1 MLCASRRHICVLSVR
16 SDIADGASGGQ
27 TSQIRAQNAPG
38 RNLSRR
44 IAHSKSTKK
53 PRASVQRFCAAA
65 CGRLADG
72 LRTACGRLAD
82 GLPTAPRGPKA
93 LQCAPGSSKYQ
104 CESNVSPMRVQC
116 ESNASSMRVQCE
128 SNASPMRV
136 QCEFN
141 ASSTR
146 AQRELDACSMRAQC
160 ELNASSMRVQC
171 EFNPWD
177 SLERLGAPW
186 SSLGGGGLWRA
197 VRSVA
202 QKWVPGSFEVV
213 FGPTMVTTQGAAW
226 HPRIPGK

>member
-1 MLCASRRHICVLSVR
+1 VLCASRRHICVLSVR

-44 IAHSKSTKK
+44 TAHSKSTKK

-93 LQCAPGSSKYQ
+93 LQCAPRSSNCQCEFNASSMRVQ
-104 CESNVSPMRVQC
+104 CESNASSMRVQCEFNASPMRVQC
-116 ESNASSMRVQCE
+116 ESNASSMRVQCGL
-128 SNASPMRV
+128 
-136 QCEFN
+136 N

-146 AQRELDACSMRAQC
+146 A
-160 ELNASSMRVQC
+160 
-171 EFNPWD
+171 
-177 SLERLGAPW
+177 
-186 SSLGGGGLWRA
+186 
-197 VRSVA
+197 
-202 QKWVPGSFEVV
+202 
-213 FGPTMVTTQGAAW
+213 
-226 HPRIPGK
+226 

>member
-44 IAHSKSTKK
+44 TAHSKSTKN
-53 PRASVQRFCAAA
+53 RVRLCSVSVR
-65 CGRLADG
+65 RLADG

-82 GLPTAPRGPKA
+82 GLRTACRRLQGVPRRCNA
-93 LQCAPGSSKYQ
+93 LQGVPIVNASSMRVQ
-104 CESNVSPMRVQC
+104 CESNASPMRVQC
-116 ESNASSMRVQCE
+116 EFNASSMRVQCE

-171 EFNPWD
+171 EFNTSSILGIPWNA
-177 SLERLGAPW
+177 LELLGILW
-186 SSLGGGGLWRA
+186 GEGGGGGA
-197 VRSVA
+197 QAGRSA
-202 QKWVPGSFEVV
+202 SGSKV
-213 FGPTMVTTQGAAW
+213 G
-226 HPRIPGK
+226 PRIV

>member
-1 MLCASRRHICVLSVR
+1 MRLCSVSVR
-16 SDIADGASGGQ
+16 
-27 TSQIRAQNAPG
+27 
-38 RNLSRR
+38 
-44 IAHSKSTKK
+44 
-53 PRASVQRFCAAA
+53 
-65 CGRLADG
+65 RLADG

-82 GLPTAPRGPKA
+82 GLRTACRRLQGVPRRCNA
-93 LQCAPGSSKYQ
+93 LQGVPIINA
-104 CESNVSPMRVQC
+104 SPMRVQC

-160 ELNASSMRVQC
+160 ELNASSMRVQY

-186 SSLGGGGLWRA
+186 NSLGGGGLWRA

-202 QKWVPGSFEVV
+202 QKWVPGAFVVV

>member
-27 TSQIRAQNAPG
+27 TSQLRAQNAPG

-44 IAHSKSTKK
+44 TAHSKSTKK

-82 GLPTAPRGPKA
+82 GLPTAPRCPKA

-171 EFNPWD
+171 EFNTSSILGIPWNA
-177 SLERLGAPW
+177 LELLGVLWGEGGSGGPFGQWLKSGSRDRLR
-186 SSLGGGGLWRA
+186 SSLDPPW
-197 VRSVA
+197 
-202 QKWVPGSFEVV
+202 
-213 FGPTMVTTQGAAW
+213 
-226 HPRIPGK
+226 

>member
-82 GLPTAPRGPKA
+82 GSK
-93 LQCAPGSSKYQ
+93 GSQGAAMRSREFQ
-104 CESNVSPMRVQC
+104 VSMRVQC
-116 ESNASSMRVQCE
+116 EFNASPMRVQCE

-141 ASSTR
+141 ASSMR
-146 AQRELDACSMRAQC
+146 AQRELNASLMRVQC

-171 EFNPWD
+171 EFNACSIRVQ
-177 SLERLGAPW
+177 SLGFLGTPW
-186 SSLGGGGLWRA
+186 SSLEFFGGGGALA
-197 VRSVA
+197 GRSVSGS
-202 QKWVPGSFEVV
+202 KVGPGIV
-213 FGPTMVTTQGAAW
+213 
-226 HPRIPGK
+226 